1 MRSQGTES
9 VWMSD
14 IALPHFPTLD
24 VLGDID
30 VVIIGGGL
38 SGLTAGLLLQRA
50 GHRTAILEQLHLGSG
65 ETGRTSAH
73 LTQFPDAGFTR
84 LVSDFG
90 LDNAR
95 AVARS
100 KQEAISLIEGLAQEA
115 PCDFARVSGYLFS
128 EDEGDRA
135 RLVTEAKCCTDCGL
149 AVHVH
154 DRAPLPFA
162 TAAAMEIPDQ
172 AQFHPLKYLAG
183 LIRLY
188 AEAGG
193 TISELTHV
201 RAIDEFNDDCRVRTD
216 RVTIACE
223 YVVAV
228 TDAPIT
234 GGALDTKLRAN
245 RSYIM
250 AVRMDDRAVPNGVFW
265 DTDEP
270 YHYIRSA
277 TMSHETMVLV
287 GGEDHRVGTDT
298 EAEAFSELERYTRD
312 HFPVRDVVCKWSG
325 QIMEPVDG
333 LPYIGPREENSHV
346 VVATGYS
353 GNGLT
358 FGTVAAQVV
367 ADIIAG
373 RVNPYAELYS
383 PTRPLGPRQWAKYAA
398 QNLPAAWTLVTDRLP
413 LPASTS
419 ADDLKPGEGRV
430 MRIDR
435 EKAAAARDRHGVLH
449 VISATCT
456 HMGCEVAWND
466 VEQTW
471 DCPCH
476 GSRYDV
482 DGTVLHGP
490 ATASL
495 ESLSTFAGRGD
506 NR

>member
-1 MRSQGTES
+1 
-9 VWMSD
+9 
-14 IALPHFPTLD
+14 
-24 VLGDID
+24 
-30 VVIIGGGL
+30 
-38 SGLTAGLLLQRA
+38 
-50 GHRTAILEQLHLGSG
+50 
-65 ETGRTSAH
+65 
-73 LTQFPDAGFTR
+73 
-84 LVSDFG
+84 
-90 LDNAR
+90 
-95 AVARS
+95 
-100 KQEAISLIEGLAQEA
+100 
-115 PCDFARVSGYLFS
+115 
-128 EDEGDRA
+128 
-135 RLVTEAKCCTDCGL
+135 
-149 AVHVH
+149 
-154 DRAPLPFA
+154 
-162 TAAAMEIPDQ
+162 
-172 AQFHPLKYLAG
+172 
-183 LIRLY
+183 
-188 AEAGG
+188 
-193 TISELTHV
+193 
-201 RAIDEFNDDCRVRTD
+201 
-216 RVTIACE
+216 
-223 YVVAV
+223 
-228 TDAPIT
+228 
-234 GGALDTKLRAN
+234 
-245 RSYIM
+245 
-250 AVRMDDRAVPNGVFW
+250 VFW

-298 EAEAFSELERYTRD
+298 EAEAFSALERYTRD

-383 PTRPLGPRQWAKYAA
+383 PTRPLGARQWAKYAA

-435 EKAAAARDRHGVLH
+435 EKAAAARDRNGVLH